1 MVIYA
6 IIAYAVLPWKLAL
19 IITLAALPA
28 PIVAQEIYR
37 LMRIFKSD
45 VKLFRFA
52 ELRDCYTQIREK
64 MFTK

>member
-1 MVIYA
+1 M
-6 IIAYAVLPWKLAL
+6 PWEYAL